1 MSWHYRIRK
10 RIVDDEPVFDIVEMY
25 NNPQGTFR
33 VWTEEG
39 MQPIG
44 DTKEKVIQTLKHM
57 LKDAK
62 KYSVL
67 HDKIEE
73 DIMKK
78 VIEISGNDSTGSGI
92 ITITM
97 VGSTVKSPLA
107 FDFVSEN
114 GKRRYHFNVH
124 SENCR
129 ELAAFLVSVT

>member
-1 MSWHYRIRK
+1 MSSMSWHYRIRK

-25 NNPQGTFR
+25 NSPQGTFR

-67 HDKIEE
+67 HDR
-73 DIMKK
+73 
-78 VIEISGNDSTGSGI
+78 
-92 ITITM
+92 
-97 VGSTVKSPLA
+97 VK
-107 FDFVSEN
+107 
-114 GKRRYHFNVH
+114 
-124 SENCR
+124 
-129 ELAAFLVSVT
+129 

>member
-1 MSWHYRIRK
+1 MNWHYRIRK

-25 NNPQGTFR
+25 NNPR
-33 VWTEEG
+33 VWTDEG

-67 HDKIEE
+67 HDKIKE

-78 VIEISGNDSTGSGI
+78 VIEISGNDSTGSGV

-97 VGSTVKSPLA
+97 ARDTVRSPLA